1 MLNRRAG
8 EPLPKRRQWL
18 ELRGACG
25 SERPRQTRRESRR
38 RRAPGGEET
47 RRAGNVREKA
57 RGAHARERTLPP
69 AGAPRS
75 PLSLPRPHP
84 TPGPPARTRPR
95 LPSRLGARNPA
106 RESPDGG
113 AHGNG
118 RRQGG
123 SGRRLLS
130 PFSPSEG
137 GSAFFSL
144 LTVSVGTR
152 LALRRLHEEGR
163 RAYGE
168 GEEIRKTLNIL
179 SKYLCKC
186 LLYATPDRRYCDQKE
201 SITASER
208 SLSLRRAENE
218 MGKVLNWQTLDHW
231 TTK

>member
-1 MLNRRAG
+1 MLSRRAG
-8 EPLPKRRQWL
+8 EPLPRRRQWL
-18 ELRGACG
+18 ELHGACG
-25 SERPRQTRRESRR
+25 SERPRQTRRERKR

-84 TPGPPARTRPR
+84 TPGHPARTRPR

-106 RESPDGG
+106 RESSVGG
-113 AHGNG
+113 AHGNS

-123 SGRRLLS
+123 SGRRSLS

-152 LALRRLHEEGR
+152 LALRRLHELVRVSSFVYQRLE
-163 RAYGE
+163 
-168 GEEIRKTLNIL
+168 K
-179 SKYLCKC
+179 
-186 LLYATPDRRYCDQKE
+186 
-201 SITASER
+201 
-208 SLSLRRAENE
+208 
-218 MGKVLNWQTLDHW
+218 
-231 TTK
+231 

>member
-1 MLNRRAG
+1 MGEKGGKGKGSGGGEGGGLGRGAEGPMLNRRAG
-8 EPLPKRRQWL
+8 EPLPRRRQWL

-25 SERPRQTRRESRR
+25 SERPRQTRREGRR

-95 LPSRLGARNPA
+95 LPSRLGARSPA

-152 LALRRLHEEGR
+152 LALRRLHEEVR
-163 RAYGE
+163 VSSFVYQRL
-168 GEEIRKTLNIL
+168 K
-179 SKYLCKC
+179 K
-186 LLYATPDRRYCDQKE
+186 
-201 SITASER
+201 
-208 SLSLRRAENE
+208 
-218 MGKVLNWQTLDHW
+218 
-231 TTK
+231 